1 MADISNLQVQ
11 ITANTTQAN
20 NSIDKLIGKLTEL
33 NKALN
38 NYGNNSAYIRGLF
51 NLAGGL
57 SQVGNAANGID
68 SSKISSFATALDNLY
83 KAGSNLSDLNFSA
96 LGTGLRNIQSV
107 NISGDKFAGLKTLS
121 ESLGKL
127 VGVNYEK
134 AKTALPTL
142 AKSLSSF
149 QKINIPNFGGKI
161 EALASGLGKLGGKYV
176 VKAQDIHKIA
186 DGLRAFENIDVPD
199 LTGMKDLATV
209 LSKFGYKNMTQATQ
223 QMPLLA
229 ENFTK
234 LMTAVASAPQVS
246 TQTLRFAEAMA
257 KLSASAKSAGVN
269 MNGVT
274 NGTSSFRTSILRTLP
289 TMNRVKRSTFSLAA
303 MFGKLYASYF
313 LVIRAFRGL
322 GKAISVSSA
331 LTEVENV
338 VASVFNNMSDKLD
351 DFADTSMYKFGLA
364 ELSAKQYASRFQA
377 MGNAMGITTKQVADS
392 TDFLSK
398 KLVGQKRDIEG
409 VEDSYSDLGDSM
421 ADMSINLTKLVSDY
435 ASFFN
440 MDYDDVAK
448 DFESIFTGST
458 RPMRAYGIDLTNA
471 TLKEWALKN
480 GLDADVKSMT
490 QAEKSML
497 RYQYVMAQSGK
508 VMNDYQITMNN
519 WANVTRTIG
528 QQFTK
533 LGSIIGQGLINT
545 FKPVLIAFRNFM
557 NTIIDLTQK
566 ALNAIGKLLGW
577 QIEIEEVGFAMD
589 NSMDDYA
596 DAIDDAAGS
605 AKKLNAQLRS
615 IDELNNLTSNNGK
628 GGSGDDSLLGTVSG
642 GESGA
647 SGGQFRFE
655 KYQSDID
662 SWFELGKRISDKI
675 TEALNSI
682 NWGNIFSKARNFGK
696 NLAEY
701 LNGVISPESFYA
713 VGKTIANAINT
724 AIEAAYSFGT
734 NFNFKNLGES
744 IANGING
751 FFGNFNFAK
760 LAKTINKWVEGLK
773 KTITTLIKKIKWDKV
788 FSGLFDFF
796 SNLSFD
802 SYLLIGVANLTKIV
816 ALFQSM
822 PVVITKIT
830 SLFST
835 LSGNVRNVA
844 IAFDNMYSNSGGN
857 KIKAINAGIEQMT
870 WGLTGVQK
878 ALIGIGSA
886 AAEFALLDSGVKN
899 LILDSENLGESIT
912 KMISGIIIGAAG
924 LTAVI
929 GFPYGLIA
937 AGIIGITGALVG
949 LKQGLDELN
958 QIQLAD
964 SIKEAFTN
972 DSGVP
977 LDEYLNSITTYVKGL
992 GDGFELVTEKSNT
1005 LQSARK
1011 NVEDVVFEIQR
1022 IKTEMDA
1029 GVKSVEKGTEEL
1041 NTLFGELQTA
1051 METKLQAAAGVLYAT
1066 FSEDGVIG
1074 RTYEYTAEK
1083 LQETKEE
1090 VAKQT
1095 SEMENSIAEL
1105 YTKLQ
1110 EAEPGSDEWQ
1120 KYYEQL
1126 IQAASGMDEVDK
1138 SLMDLHASV
1147 EKNGLDWSMFFDEDG
1162 LNVEDVKGHLN
1173 TIFTEVD
1180 GVSTALRTTVD
1191 NAKSAAAELGMS
1203 DLYMDLETNYPKAL
1217 GNMNKEASV
1226 EIQKATDALQT
1237 ELIGGL
1243 NKVVEDAQAD
1253 WEKNKIWY
1261 KILGKDEES
1270 FVRDRA
1276 AKYVSENIDPI
1287 SSEIETKF
1295 KGLSI
1300 EGAGWASDAAREM
1313 ISKMFY
1319 GVSVDDVGN
1328 GFDALTGVFENASS
1342 LKLEPSLTN
1351 IGNVCA
1357 EDIIQGYIDGIK
1369 EISESEI
1376 SDATSKVVDETEDG
1390 IRDAAD
1396 SHSPARRFNPVGK
1409 DIVLGIFEG
1418 FELVDFNKEMTK
1430 WWNDNVQPWFT
1441 SYKWEE
1447 LGLTAKDGLVP
1458 AINNM
1463 NTEIYNNIS
1472 ATWDNIYKY
1481 ISSSI
1486 EKIKGLTNFEWS
1498 LPNIKVPHFEI
1509 SGEFDLKSNKVP
1521 SIDVNYYA
1529 QGGFPQTGSLFYAGE
1544 AGAEL
1549 LGTVG
1554 GKTTVAGG
1562 AEITGISDTIRQT
1575 SSEEIA
1581 LLRQQNQLLQGIL
1594 QKEFGIS
1601 KNELY
1606 KSVRSSDREFRGIT
1620 GRSGF
1625 AY

>member
-68 SSKISSFATALDNLY
+68 SSKISSFAKALDSLY
-83 KAGSNLSDLNFSA
+83 QAGSKLSDLNFST

-107 NISGDKFAGLKTLS
+107 NINGDKFAGLKTLS

-257 KLSASAKSAGVN
+257 RLSASAKSAGMN

-274 NGTSSFRTSILRTLP
+274 NGTSSFRSSILKTIP

-322 GKAISVSSA
+322 GKAISVSAA

-351 DFADTSMYKFGLA
+351 EFADTSIYKFGLA

-377 MGNAMGITTKQVADS
+377 MGNAMGITAKQVADS
-392 TDFLSK
+392 TDFLSS

-409 VEDSYSDLGDSM
+409 VEDSYADLGDSM

-471 TLKEWALKN
+471 TLQEWALKN
-480 GLDADVKSMT
+480 GLDANVKAMT
-490 QAEKSML
+490 QAEKTML

-533 LGSIIGQGLINT
+533 LGSIIGQGLINS

-589 NSMDDYA
+589 DSMDDYA

-713 VGKTIANAINT
+713 VGRTIANAINT

-734 NFNFKNLGES
+734 NFNF
-744 IANGING
+744 
-751 FFGNFNFAK
+751 K

-1011 NVEDVVFEIQR
+1011 NVEDVVFEIKR
-1022 IKTEMDA
+1022 IKIEMDA
-1029 GVKSVEKGTEEL
+1029 GVKSVEEGTAEL
-1041 NTLFGELQTA
+1041 NDLFGELQTA
-1051 METKLQAAAGVLYAT
+1051 METKLNAAAAVLYAT
-1066 FSEDGVIG
+1066 FSEDGAVG
-1074 RTYEYTAEK
+1074 RTYKYSADVLEQMNK
-1083 LQETKEE
+1083 D
-1090 VAKQT
+1090 VATTVSDT
-1095 SEMENSIAEL
+1095 STEL
-1105 YTKLQ
+1105 SDLFTKLQ
-1110 EAEPGSDEWQ
+1110 NAAPGSSDWQ
-1120 KYYEQL
+1120 QYYADL
-1126 IQAASGMDEVDK
+1126 IQAVSGMDEVDK
-1138 SLMDLHASV
+1138 SLEDLHASV
-1147 EKNGLDWSMFFDEDG
+1147 EANGLDWSMFFDEDG
-1162 LNVEDVKGHLN
+1162 LDTQSITDNLN
-1173 TIFTEVD
+1173 EIFTAVD
-1180 GVSTALRTTVD
+1180 GISGALTDTVN
-1191 NAKSAAAELGMS
+1191 NAKDAAAELGMN
-1203 DLYMDLETNYPKAL
+1203 DLYVQLERGLPNAIS
-1217 GNMNKEASV
+1217 NMNTEAAI
-1226 EIQKATDALQT
+1226 EIQKATDALNT
-1237 ELIGGL
+1237 ELVGGL
-1243 NKVVEDAQAD
+1243 NKVIEDAQTD
-1253 WEKNKIWY
+1253 WDKHKIWY
-1261 KILGKDEES
+1261 KILGKEEET
-1270 FVRDRA
+1270 FVRNRA
-1276 AKYVSENIDPI
+1276 AEYVKENIDPVA
-1287 SSEIETKF
+1287 SEIETKMEQL
-1295 KGLSI
+1295 GVD
-1300 EGAGWASDAAREM
+1300 GAGWASDAAREM
-1313 ISKMFY
+1313 ISQMFY

-1357 EDIIQGYIDGIK
+1357 EDIVQGYVNGLK
-1369 EISESEI
+1369 ETSESEI
-1376 SDATSKVVDETEDG
+1376 SDATSEIVDETENG

-1409 DIVLGIFEG
+1409 DIILGVFEG
-1418 FELVDFNKEMTK
+1418 FELIDFNKEMTK
-1430 WWNDNVQPWFT
+1430 WWNENVKPWFT

-1581 LLRQQNQLLQGIL
+1581 LLRQQNQLLQDIL

-1601 KNELY
+1601 KNDLY
-1606 KSVRSSDREFRGIT
+1606 KSVIQSDKEFRGIT